1 MGKIYSIVFS
11 PTGGTKKAADM
22 IAETAGMHVEEIDLT
37 DRTVDFSKYSFEQD
51 DVCFVSV
58 PSYGGRVPNLAVT
71 RLQQMK
77 GNGAA
82 AVLVVVYGNRHYD
95 DTFAEL
101 QDALEEAGFYPMAAV
116 AALAEHSIVRS
127 LASGRPDEADK
138 EQLKEFADKIWAKVK
153 GGSRAEKLQL
163 PGNRPYKEFGGG
175 MNPMATDSCVQC
187 GTCAKACPAEAIPA
201 DAPNTTNAEK
211 CISCMRCISVC
222 PMEARMLN
230 EQMFAGITER
240 LTTACAQRRENE
252 LFL

>member
-22 IAETAGMHVEEIDLT
+22 IAETAGMNVTEIDLT
-37 DRTVDFSKYSFEQD
+37 DRTLDFSKYSFEEE
-51 DVCFVSV
+51 DVCIVSV
-58 PSYGGRVPNLAVT
+58 PSYGGRVPNLTVA

-101 QDALEEAGFYPMAAV
+101 QDVLEAAGFYPMAAV

-127 LASGRPDEADK
+127 LASGRPDEQDK
-138 EQLKEFADKIWAKVK
+138 AQLKEFADKIWTKVK

-175 MNPMATDSCVQC
+175 MKPMATDSCVQC
-187 GTCAKACPAEAIPA
+187 GTCAKTCPAEAIPA
-201 DAPNTTNAEK
+201 DAPNTTIAEK
-211 CISCMRCISVC
+211 CISCMRCLSVC

-230 EQMFAGITER
+230 EQMLAGITER
-240 LTTACAQRRENE
+240 LTAACAQRRENE